1 MQRKNARVGD
11 RSWRP
16 GLALTALVF
25 AGLGGCGHAPVQ
37 PESAGLTEAP
47 RHSTLLLV
55 GLEDGSIIRQT
66 LALDADICMKEL
78 NNSATRCLT
87 RGDAILNSEG
97 LIVGYEMVS
106 ETIELQ
112 GRN

>member
-1 MQRKNARVGD
+1 MQVKNESVSN
-11 RSWRP
+11 RSWRT
-16 GLALTALVF
+16 GLALAALVV
-25 AGLGGCGHAPVQ
+25 AVLGGCGHAPV
-37 PESAGLTEAP
+37 ESESVALAAEA

-55 GLEDGSIIRQT
+55 GLEDGSIVRQT

-78 NNSATRCLT
+78 NNSTTRCLT

>member
-1 MQRKNARVGD
+1 
-11 RSWRP
+11 
-16 GLALTALVF
+16 LAALVF

-37 PESAGLTEAP
+37 PESAAIAEEA

-55 GLEDGSIIRQT
+55 GLEDGSIVRQT
-66 LALDADICMKEL
+66 LALDADVCMKEL
-78 NNSATRCLT
+78 NNSTTRCLT

-106 ETIELQ
+106 ETIELR
-112 GRN
+112 GKN